1 MKITK
6 KNINKTVPFVTKDK
20 SIIRSILDKSN
31 SPVKNESLAEATLKP
46 GGHTLEHRHNS
57 TEEIY
62 YFIQGT
68 GLMFLKGS
76 KIKVKAGDAVLIPP
90 GTNHALI
97 NNGKT
102 TMKLLCACAPAYSHK
117 DTITT
122 ESPYKLVV
130 FDFDGTLADTVGGIL
145 ATANIMAKGFKT
157 KGYTKE
163 KIALTIGTGLDS
175 FLQGLFPK
183 QYARLGARTMINIY
197 RKIYDKKFKV
207 ALKVYPKVAQTL
219 KFLKSKNIKTIIV

>member
-1 MKITK
+1 LKIIK
-6 KNINKTVPFVTKDK
+6 KNINTTAPFVTKDK

-102 TMKLLCACAPAYSHK
+102 TMK
-117 DTITT
+117 
-122 ESPYKLVV
+122 
-130 FDFDGTLADTVGGIL
+130 
-145 ATANIMAKGFKT
+145 
-157 KGYTKE
+157 
-163 KIALTIGTGLDS
+163 
-175 FLQGLFPK
+175 
-183 QYARLGARTMINIY
+183 
-197 RKIYDKKFKV
+197 
-207 ALKVYPKVAQTL
+207 
-219 KFLKSKNIKTIIV
+219 